1 MIDRKEIDLLVRA
14 QLKGKQDLESVV
26 RSIGELEKAIESQA
40 AAAKRGE
47 ASIDGL
53 KATLLAL
60 QQVQERLK
68 GQADLVGTFQR
79 LSEQIQKTGERVSKT
94 ASAYEDYKTK
104 LAGLAEVTDKQQ
116 DRLVKLSTAAERAQA
131 SFDKQQDRLAGI
143 AGALREAGIA
153 TDDLAGAE
161 LRVRDAAAQIGVSI
175 AQVQG
180 HIEGYAATVKAAR
193 DATREKEQAE
203 KEAIRTAEQFAAA
216 EKRAADAERQRA
228 EDAALVAQI
237 VANRQAKSAADRNEF
252 DNLADERKRAAELA
266 TMRSDAIAAFE
277 ELDRQEKQL
286 AKNTALTQQADEAE
300 RAAKSYGTLA
310 RAATDLRPKTES
322 LKDAIA
328 AILDPA
334 RQARTTIEGLEA
346 QAGKLATAIGAISG
360 PVKDYRGQMRALAE
374 TAKGISNQASLIDD
388 FQRQAAALRAARAE
402 FVAARAKVAEYAAE
416 VRKGGDDG
424 ERFTKAL
431 GEAQAAAGRAAQALQ
446 TQLAATRASRESL
459 RAAGIAA
466 NDLTGAQQRLTS
478 AARSTVA
485 STEQLAGAMRKYG
498 TEVEGT
504 GRKHKFFED
513 SGRTTLSLMQRIR
526 GEVLALTA
534 SYVGLQ
540 GAIGLAGSAADAA
553 GKREGIKNQL
563 SLSVGNDK
571 AAIDAEYAY
580 VKAQS
585 ERIGLEFDKAAEGF
599 AKFSAAATLAGR
611 TRTEIRFIWEAFAE
625 VGRVANLSTDDMQGV
640 FKALEQITSKGKIQ
654 AEELRGQLGDRL
666 FGAFQVAAKALKDQ
680 FPDLDKAMEKGLVT
694 ADQLVAIA
702 DEYRKTVA
710 EQLPAATK
718 SFTAEQ
724 ARLANATL
732 DFKLAIADSGWL
744 ATYTDLIRQLTVFL
758 RSEDGAKLAKD
769 ISEGFQ
775 NVGKAL
781 IWVVQNAELVKNVLL
796 GIVSLAVAK
805 WAIGLGLAIKS
816 SADAFGG
823 FGGVLKAGSLAL
835 TQFAAKWPILTAAI
849 KGALGAIG
857 AAFLGWQ
864 IGKWANDKFVE
875 VRKAGVYLVTGL
887 DEAWTRIKAGAQI
900 LWEEVPRYATNAFKT
915 VLNIATAGVRG
926 VLAIFQKG
934 LDALGRSDMAAN
946 VGKVIDTITFKWE
959 QQGDRVGQ
967 VKQQMEADIARIRA
981 IRADM
986 LKDAEKTPG
995 VVASPTAATP
1005 GAAAVT
1011 PTAFPG
1017 KPKTGTP
1024 AGPSEADIAK
1034 RERAIEQ
1041 ITRALESLD
1050 AKIDRAQTDTL
1061 AKQLEA
1067 VDLQYAKLARQIAE
1081 IGGQAGADFM
1091 KRLAESTAQLK
1102 TQITAKFNADLLK
1115 DQEALQNRLED
1126 LEAAAGKK
1134 SKFELD
1140 KRLEAI
1146 RKGYEDAYRDIEA
1159 FRAKLEANGLDT
1171 TPAVLA
1177 KQRLDAGIAE
1187 LQNLER
1193 IKFAREELNRL
1204 EQATNDL
1211 ISIRDQ
1217 KIETIRAKEALGR
1230 MDDAQAAEEIN
1241 RINAEAVPAIQA
1253 AADATILWAQAHAA
1267 IFGNP
1272 ELMQLFIDKINA
1284 IRDAAAQVPVEFD
1297 AIGKA
1302 ASNGAVNLINSS
1314 LGAMVDNL
1322 RAVTTGQKS
1331 VSQGFRDMGVAFLQ
1345 FAAQFLQEIAV
1356 MIIKMMIFRA
1366 LQSMGGFF
1374 GNVGNVGLA
1383 SMGVKHD
1390 GGLVG
1395 GPPAR
1400 TRRISSAWFA
1410 NAPRYHSGGI
1420 PGLRPDEYATI
1431 LQRNEEVLAADS
1443 PRNILNG
1450 GAGIKQPGQ
1459 QAARGNRFILVD
1471 DRAKIAEHM
1480 RSAEGENVFI
1490 EFLERNVMTVRSIVS
1505 GG

>member
-14 QLKGKQDLESVV
+14 QLKGKQDLESVT
-26 RSIGELEKAIESQA
+26 RSIVELEKAIESQA

-47 ASIDGL
+47 SSIDSL

-68 GQADLVGTFQR
+68 GQADLIGTFQR

-94 ASAYEDYKTK
+94 ASAYGDYKTK
-104 LAGLAEVTDKQQ
+104 LAGLAEVTEKQQ
-116 DRLVKLSTAAERAQA
+116 DRLIKLSTAAERAQA
-131 SFDKQQDRLAGI
+131 SFDKQQDRLSGI
-143 AGALREAGIA
+143 AAALREAGIA
-153 TDDLAGAE
+153 TDDLAAAE

-180 HIEGYAATVKAAR
+180 HIEGYAANVKIAR
-193 DATREKEQAE
+193 DAVREKEQVE
-203 KEAIRTAEQFAAA
+203 KAAIHTAEQFAAA

-237 VANRQAKSAADRNEF
+237 IANRQAKSAAAGNEF
-252 DNLADERKRAAELA
+252 NNLADEKKRAGELA
-266 TMRSDAIAAFE
+266 AMRADAIAAFE

-286 AKNTALTQQADEAE
+286 AKNTALTQQANEAE
-300 RAAKSYGTLA
+300 RAAKSYSTLA

-328 AILDPA
+328 GILDPS

-360 PVKDYRGQMRALAE
+360 PVKDYREQMRALAD

-388 FQRQAAALRAARAE
+388 FRRQAAALRDARAE

-431 GEAQAAAGRAAQALQ
+431 GEAQIAAARAAQALQ

-466 NDLTGAQQRLTS
+466 NDLTGAQQRLTT
-478 AARSTVA
+478 AARSTVS
-485 STEQLAGAMRKYG
+485 STEQLSAAVRKYG
-498 TEVEGT
+498 TEVENS
-504 GRKHKFFED
+504 GRKHKYFED

-540 GAIGLAGSAADAA
+540 GAIGLAGNAADAA

-599 AKFSAAATLAGR
+599 AKFSAAASLAGR
-611 TRTEIRFIWEAFAE
+611 SRQEIRYIWEAFAE

-694 ADQLVAIA
+694 SDQLVAIA
-702 DEYRKTVA
+702 EQYRKTVA

-718 SFTAEQ
+718 SFSAEQ

-744 ATYTDLIRQLTVFL
+744 ATYTDLIRQLTTFL
-758 RSEDGAKLAKD
+758 RSEDGAKLATD
-769 ISEGFQ
+769 ISSGFQ
-775 NVGKAL
+775 KVGESLVWVLQNLDKVKSALEVVAGLFLIKITGGAVSSLVETGKAIGAL
-781 IWVVQNAELVKNVLL
+781 APVIRTTATQ
-796 GIVSLAVAK
+796 IVE
-805 WAIGLGLAIKS
+805 
-816 SADAFGG
+816 
-823 FGGVLKAGSLAL
+823 
-835 TQFAAKWPILTAAI
+835 FAAKWPILTAAI
-849 KGALGAIG
+849 KGALGVIG
-857 AAFLGWQ
+857 SAFIGWE

-887 DEAWTRIKAGAQI
+887 DESWARIKAGAQI

-915 VLNIATAGVRG
+915 VLNVATAGVRG
-926 VLAIFQKG
+926 VLSVFQKG
-934 LDALGRSDMAAN
+934 LEALGRSDMAAN
-946 VGKVIDTITFKWE
+946 VGRVIDTITFKWE

-967 VKQQMEADIARIRA
+967 VKAQMEADIARIRA

-995 VVASPTAATP
+995 AVTSPTTATP
-1005 GAAAVT
+1005 TTAVVSPT
-1011 PTAFPG
+1011 PFPG
-1017 KPKTGTP
+1017 KPSGKA
-1024 AGPSEADIAK
+1024 AGPTDAEIAK

-1041 ITRALESLD
+1041 ITRSLETLD

-1067 VDLQYAKLARQIAE
+1067 VDLQYAKLARQIGE
-1081 IGGQAGADFM
+1081 IGGQAGAEFM
-1091 KRLAESTAQLK
+1091 KHLGESTAQLK

-1115 DQEALQNRLED
+1115 DQEQLQNKLED
-1126 LEAAAGKK
+1126 MEASAGKK

-1140 KRLEAI
+1140 KRLEGI
-1146 RKGYEDAYRDIEA
+1146 RKGYEDTYREIEAYRV
-1159 FRAKLEANGLDT
+1159 KLESNGLDT
-1171 TPAVLA
+1171 TPAALA
-1177 KQRLDAGIAE
+1177 KQRLDAGIKE

-1193 IKFAREELNRL
+1193 IKYAKEELTRR
-1204 EQATNDL
+1204 EQATNEL

-1217 KIETIRAKEALGR
+1217 KIENIRAKEALGHL
-1230 MDDAQAAEEIN
+1230 DDVRAAQEIN
-1241 RINAEAVPAIQA
+1241 RINEEAVPAIQA
-1253 AADATILWAQAHAA
+1253 AADATVQWAMAHKE
-1267 IFGNP
+1267 IFANP
-1272 ELMQLFIDKINA
+1272 ELMQLFIDKILA
-1284 IRDAAAQVPVEFD
+1284 VRDGASQVKTEFD
-1297 AIGKA
+1297 AVTQAVI
-1302 ASNGAVNLINSS
+1302 NGSVNLINNG
-1314 LGAMVDNL
+1314 LNAVVDNL
-1322 RAVTTGQKS
+1322 QAIFSGQKS
-1331 VSQGFRDMGVAFLQ
+1331 VGQGFRDMGVAFLQ
-1345 FAAQFLQEIAV
+1345 FAAQFLRDIAV
-1356 MIIKMMIFRA
+1356 MIIKMMIFKS
-1366 LQSMGGFF
+1366 LQSS
-1374 GNVGNVGLA
+1374 GNPILSAIGTAGLG
-1383 SMGVKHD
+1383 SIGVKHD

-1395 GPPAR
+1395 GTPAR
-1400 TRRISSAWFA
+1400 TRRISSAWFT

-1431 LQRNEEVLAADS
+1431 LQKNEEVLAADS

-1450 GAGIKQPGQ
+1450 GAGIGQPAQ
-1459 QAARGNRFILVD
+1459 QSAKGNRFILVD
-1471 DRAKIAEHM
+1471 DRAQVYEHM

-1490 EFLERNVMTVRSIVS
+1490 EFLQRNAMTVRSIV